1 MSLDRSDAKGFGRMI
16 HLQVVER
23 KFSLALIASTAIHA
37 ALLLLVLSF
46 TSGSVTRYIQPV
58 GEICIK
64 AFLVSGVPAAARET
78 AALAGRKT
86 QEAHRQVPVA
96 VAPPRETPEKVV
108 SEEKKYVSL
117 LTDLQPAVE
126 WVGRRQE
133 ANAGPPAPAL
143 VLPGDGGPSG
153 SAVSVVSTALQGGG
167 EFSPGKD
174 TGKDTGD
181 PASQGEGKGMEAPQ
195 EGRGVSPPKD
205 ADAVPRYGDNVLPAY
220 PPLARLRGYQG
231 VAILFV
237 EVLADGR
244 VGQVAIKRSAGH
256 EILDRT
262 ALEAVRTWR
271 FEPGRRDGQPVTMSV
286 AVPVRFMLKGQS
298 TLVRMDDR
306 R

>member
-1 MSLDRSDAKGFGRMI
+1 MI
-16 HLQVVER
+16 RRLAVER
-23 KFSLALIASTAIHA
+23 KFPLALIASTAIHA
-37 ALLLLVLSF
+37 ATLLLVLSF

-64 AFLVSGVPAAARET
+64 AFLVSGVPAAAEET

-86 QEAHRQVPVA
+86 RETQRPLPAA
-96 VAPPRETPEKVV
+96 IAPPREAPQKVV

-126 WVGRRQE
+126 WSGKRQE
-133 ANAGPPAPAL
+133 ANAGPPAPA
-143 VLPGDGGPSG
+143 VTLPGNGGASG
-153 SAVSVVSTALQGGG
+153 SMASVVSSARQGDG

-174 TGKDTGD
+174 TGRDMGD
-181 PASQGEGKGMEAPQ
+181 PASKREGKGMEALQ
-195 EGRGVSPPKD
+195 EAGGVSPPKD

-231 VAILFV
+231 VAVLFV

-244 VGQVAIKRSAGH
+244 VGEVAIKRSAGH

-262 ALEAVRTWR
+262 ALEAVRSWR
-271 FEPGRRDGQPVTMSV
+271 FDPGRRNGRPVAMLV
-286 AVPVRFMLKGQS
+286 DVPVRFTLKGPS
-298 TLVRMDDR
+298 TLVKLDER